1 MLFYPAAL
9 IESTELMNK
18 NKTRERRACLISSGK
33 RCLRPGV
40 NLNFSSFALWLWN
53 VSAVMGPY
61 GILIFS
67 ICNVALIIVMPS
79 QGCLEDSVK
88 S

>member
-9 IESTELMNK
+9 IKSTELMNR
-18 NKTRERRACLISSGK
+18 NKTRERRACLIYSGK

-40 NLNFSSFALWLWN
+40 DLNFSPFALWLWN
-53 VSAVMGPY
+53 VSPVMGPY